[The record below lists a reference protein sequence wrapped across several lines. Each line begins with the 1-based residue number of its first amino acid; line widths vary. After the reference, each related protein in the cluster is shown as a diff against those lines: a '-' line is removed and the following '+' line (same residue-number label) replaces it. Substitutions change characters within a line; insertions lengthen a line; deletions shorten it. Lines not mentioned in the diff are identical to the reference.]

1 MRMKLQHCIWEP
13 ISFLAP
19 GIAPSQGKDLPLL
32 LKQVI
37 VLQKKCQIPHLP
49 PLVCL
54 EVVILTA
61 RSLLRA
67 SSHHQLS
74 SWRTLRFLPTFLASD
89 LHGREHYFLE
99 SPSKALT
106 CPAVL
111 CIIQLRQNLQKQP
124 CSQKT
129 QFSPQEAEGIRF
141 CTVFSSLFL
150 LYQTSAVH
158 SQLDVSLGGCLRGI
172 TSNASVWRQ
181 TPV

>member
-1 MRMKLQHCIWEP
+1 MRLKLQHCIREP

-89 LHGREHYFLE
+89 LHGRERYSLE

-111 CIIQLRQNLQKQP
+111 CIIQLRQNLQNNLVVKRH
-124 CSQKT
+124 S
-129 QFSPQEAEGIRF
+129 SPHRKLKAF
-141 CTVFSSLFL
+141 
-150 LYQTSAVH
+150 
-158 SQLDVSLGGCLRGI
+158 
-172 TSNASVWRQ
+172 ASVLCFLHCSFFIRPQLFTASWMS
-181 TPV
+181 V